1 MRIRYDV
8 DLSDAVWVKS
18 TRSTAHGSNCV
29 EVARVG
35 AIFAVRDSKRP
46 DEAHLLFSRDEW
58 QAFIH
63 AVKNDQLNGT

>member
-1 MRIRYDV
+1 MINQFDV
-8 DLSDAVWVKS
+8 DLSGVVWVKS
-18 TRSTAHGSNCV
+18 TRSMATSDNCV

-35 AIFAVRDSKRP
+35 AVFAVRDSKRP

-63 AVKNDQLNGT
+63 AVKHDQLTRI

>member
-1 MRIRYDV
+1 MINRNDV
-8 DLSDAVWVKS
+8 DISSAVWVKS
-18 TRSTAHGSNCV
+18 TWSMPAGENCV

-35 AIFAVRDSKRP
+35 AAFAVRDSKRP

-63 AVKNDQLNGT
+63 AVKNDQLNNT